1 MTLDFT
7 DDQSTL
13 VQVMAWCRQATS
25 HYLSQ
30 CWPRCLS
37 PYGVTRPQCIS
48 KLTTIGSDNG
58 LCVAWSVPHHYLNWC
73 WNIVN
78 SNLINKLQWNLKRNS
93 NSRIFK
99 KMHLK
104 MSCAHWRPFCLSLN
118 VLMPAANLCDSS
130 VIIFLSI
137 KTRIW
142 HHLCRQLHQQC
153 LFCWLSSNLYDQGQM
168 TKDFARR
175 NNENYVQ

>member
-58 LCVAWSVPHHYLNWC
+58 LCVTWSVPHHYLNWC

-78 SNLINKLQWNLKRNS
+78 SNLVNKLQWNLKRNS

-104 MSCAHWRPFCLSLN
+104 MSYICTLAAILSQ
-118 VLMPAANLCDSS
+118 P
-130 VIIFLSI
+130 
-137 KTRIW
+137 
-142 HHLCRQLHQQC
+142 QC
-153 LFCWLSSNLYDQGQM
+153 LNACCEPLWLKCNHISFNKNKNM
-168 TKDFARR
+168 TPSLPATPSAMPFLLTVK
-175 NNENYVQ
+175 